1 MVSSGKA
8 QGLPKYV
15 VLVPTNVWLGLQS
28 PLLKRLTRKSS
39 CLWEVLSFLQ
49 SRWFFWTAWKP
60 FFWNILEK
68 RPVSKHRW
76 SNHKCFVQLSGQ
88 SFPNFSP
95 LLTSYCHPFSPR
107 LSHSP
112 LEITNA
118 WAQTWRGRRNR
129 AKVNSAPA
137 LQQLL
142 KNSVY
147 PGHKPCCSAVFC
159 PPPHTH
165 THWFPCT
172 WVLPSHFCFVFFF

>member
-1 MVSSGKA
+1 MWYLFQPMPGWVSSLPYWRGLHVNPPVFEKCWVFCKA
-8 QGLPKYV
+8 G
-15 VLVPTNVWLGLQS
+15 
-28 PLLKRLTRKSS
+28 
-39 CLWEVLSFLQ
+39 
-49 SRWFFWTAWKP
+49 WFFRRAWKP

-76 SNHKCFVQLSGQ
+76 SNHTYIVQPSGQ
-88 SFPNFSP
+88 SFVNFFPSSDVVY
-95 LLTSYCHPFSPR
+95 TVTPFSPR

-118 WAQTWRGRRNR
+118 WAQTWRGRRDR

-159 PPPHTH
+159 FFPPTDFLAHEFYLH
-165 THWFPCT
+165 IF
-172 WVLPSHFCFVFFF
+172 VLFSFFKQLLKLVFGM